1 MNIEK
6 MPNELT
12 LAPESKIEKF
22 NKEMESISNDLIS
35 TLPEQ
40 MEEIKNSEEYKQY
53 CEAADKMNAEAQ
65 ALFDLYKEFTPI
77 EKGAGIPDFV
87 VHSHGL
93 PDTYA
98 QEMKANNAPEEV
110 VKRFEE
116 FNKKFTG
123 PWLAVDVAWSDKI
136 TRLSNNLFYQFRIS
150 LEEKLDTLSL
160 SESDRKEIYQ
170 ENNKKFQDAVYEI
183 RKEKLPPSKSIEMI
197 YS

>member
-1 MNIEK
+1 

-12 LAPESKIEKF
+12 LEGESKIKKF
-22 NKEMESISNDLIS
+22 NEEMDGIANDLIS

-40 MEEIKNSEEYKQY
+40 MEEINNSEEYKQY
-53 CEAADKMNAEAQ
+53 SEAADKMNAEAQ
-65 ALFDLYKEFTPI
+65 VLFDLYKEFIST
-77 EKGAGIPDFV
+77 EKGASVPDFV
-87 VHSHGL
+87 VYPHGL

-123 PWLAVDVAWSDKI
+123 PWLAADLAWSDKI
-136 TRLSNNLFYQFRIS
+136 TRSSNNLFHQFRTS
-150 LEEKLDTLSL
+150 LEEKLEKSSL

-170 ENNKKFQDAVYEI
+170 ENNKKFQDAVCEI
-183 RKEKLPPSKSIEMI
+183 RKEKLPLSKSVGMI